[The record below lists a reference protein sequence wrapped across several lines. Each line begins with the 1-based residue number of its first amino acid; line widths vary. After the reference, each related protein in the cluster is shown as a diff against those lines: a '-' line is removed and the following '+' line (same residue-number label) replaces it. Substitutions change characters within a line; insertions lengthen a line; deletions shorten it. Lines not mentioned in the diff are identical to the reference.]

1 MIRFSHRRGVAA
13 AFALAALVGPAPAVW
28 AQQPPPSSV
37 VAANDPTDA
46 AYGDLY
52 SAMQEGVDQSLI
64 LDSALV
70 AMGREFAATPDFAAA
85 EAASP
90 GLIAEVTSGMRPIL
104 EGQSNRLTQLYRP
117 ATLGLFARYLTPDEA
132 TSIAAFYRSDMGRKL
147 MGGLSQSYSPDQT
160 LSTITTETDVTTA
173 QVKADIDAATSKVI
187 GQMSQA
193 DLAEMGRLAMANP
206 ALLKLGLIGT
216 GVQELRAQMENE
228 PLTDEENAA
237 VVAVVEDVF
246 NRRLGGL

>member
-1 MIRFSHRRGVAA
+1 MIRLSRRRIMAV
-13 AFALAALVGPAPAVW
+13 ALALATLAGPAPAVW
-28 AQQPPPSSV
+28 AQSPDTAAVP
-37 VAANDPTDA
+37 ANDPANA

-90 GLIAEVTSGMRPIL
+90 GLIAEVTSEMRPIL
-104 EGQSNRLTQLYRP
+104 EEQSDRLMQLYRP
-117 ATLGLFARYLTPDEA
+117 ATLALFARHLTPDEA

-147 MGGLSQSYSPDQT
+147 MGGLSQSYSPDNT
-160 LSTITTETDVTTA
+160 LSNITTETDVTTA

-187 GQMSQA
+187 GQLSEA
-193 DLAEMGRLAMANP
+193 DLDEMGRLAMANP
-206 ALLKLGLIGT
+206 ALLKLGKIGT

-228 PLTDEENAA
+228 PLTDEENTA

-246 NRRLGGL
+246 ARRLGGL